1 MSTKPTKPVKKPA
14 PKLPARPARPTA
26 PPPVIE
32 ASDFKPKKPKP
43 EPVSVAEPVVAEPT
57 LRGFGDPPP
66 EAPEPVVVSA
76 PDGPVHRAPCDP
88 PSRT

>member
-26 PPPVIE
+26 PPPDQPVSNS
-32 ASDFKPKKPKP
+32 APKKPKP
-43 EPVSVAEPVVAEPT
+43 APVVEVEPVLSLPT

-76 PDGPVHRAPCDP
+76 HDGPVHRAPCDP